1 VRGIF
6 VKNNEMVP
14 SITIGSTIII
24 ISIDRT
30 KRKRK
35 FSIITITSSSALSE
49 NNGGQKS
56 QAIKLRVIHFL
67 ELTQHPLLSLFPLES
82 SKIKLNKNPSTK
94 KKNLIIDY
102 NTITT
107 NLVMISLRNNRKICF
122 DFLIMLVNHH
132 PQ

>member
-67 ELTQHPLLSLFPLES
+67 ELTQHPLLLSLFPLES
-82 SKIKLNKNPSTK
+82 TKIKLNKKYPSTK
-94 KKNLIIDY
+94 KKK
-102 NTITT
+102 T
-107 NLVMISLRNNRKICF
+107 
-122 DFLIMLVNHH
+122 
-132 PQ
+132 

>member
-49 NNGGQKS
+49 NNVGQKS
-56 QAIKLRVIHFL
+56 QTIKLRVIHFL

-82 SKIKLNKNPSTK
+82 TKIKLNKKYPSTK
-94 KKNLIIDY
+94 KK
-102 NTITT
+102 T
-107 NLVMISLRNNRKICF
+107 
-122 DFLIMLVNHH
+122 
-132 PQ
+132 